1 MKVSRNDYS
10 QLNGKIKITFQ
21 TTNQY
26 FSLFHFRVPHW
37 RYSILRPDPEV
48 CPESEPVDD
57 ADADDDNDDDDDDD
71 DDDDGDDDNHGQP

>member
-1 MKVSRNDYS
+1 MGLLFPTEWKNKNHVPNH
-10 QLNGKIKITFQ
+10 QPVFQ
-21 TTNQY
+21 
-26 FSLFHFRVPHW
+26 FIHFRVPHW

-57 ADADDDNDDDDDDD
+57 ADDDDD